1 MPSESVEN
9 YITEILR
16 LEEAATPASTSEL
29 AERLQV
35 ARPSVTGMLKKL
47 ETEGYILREPYR
59 AVRLTRRGRRAART
73 VIRRHRLIETF
84 LVETLGM
91 SPHEVHE
98 EAHRLEHAMSEEVIE
113 RLDRWLGRPELDPH
127 GRPIPGRP

>member
-1 MPSESVEN
+1 MLSESVEN

-16 LEEAATPASTSEL
+16 LEEAATPATTSEL

-47 ETEGYILREPYR
+47 EAEGYILREPYR
-59 AVRLTRRGRRAART
+59 AVRLTRRGRRAARV

-84 LVETLGM
+84 LVEALGM
-91 SPHEVHE
+91 SPAKVHE

-113 RLDRWLGRPELDPH
+113 RLDHWLGRPELDPH
-127 GRPIPGRP
+127 GRRIPGRS